1 MSRPLGPFVSIKSRR
16 MLVTAAGG
24 ISKCTAIPVRRCLG
38 EDGSAPLLTGQG
50 GGFSVRVR

>member
-16 MLVTAAGG
+16 MSLTAAGG
-24 ISKCTAIPVRRCLG
+24 ISKCTAIPGRRCSG
-38 EDGSAPLLTGQG
+38 EDGSALLLTGQG

>member
-24 ISKCTAIPVRRCLG
+24 IGKCTAIPSRRCSG
-38 EDGSAPLLTGQG
+38 EDGSALLLTGQG
-50 GGFSVRVR
+50 AAFWFS